1 AQSVDGKI
9 GLWMRSLN
17 STVAQELAG
26 SENGMF
32 PFWSPDGR
40 WIGFFADGKLKKV
53 PAAGGAVQVIC
64 DAPVGRGGAWSPQ
77 GVIVFAPTTVGPL
90 YQVPANGGA
99 AAQITQLDASLG
111 ETTHRW
117 PDFLPDGVHFLYVA
131 RQNSDAQA
139 SGVFVGSLDSRSRKK
154 VIDSLTEAHYVA
166 PGYLVFARRTTL
178 LAQRFDADSLNL
190 AGDAVPIVQDA
201 SMQTGALRS
210 GFAVSQA
217 GQLVYLSAHATG
229 DLELV
234 MTDRSGKRLSS
245 LETTGIPSYVR
256 IAPDGNKVAVSETDW
271 GNGAAPIWIYDLSS
285 RVRSR
290 LTFAGV
296 YVR

>member
-1 AQSVDGKI
+1 
-9 GLWMRSLN
+9 
-17 STVAQELAG
+17 
-26 SENGMF
+26 
-32 PFWSPDGR
+32 SP
-40 WIGFFADGKLKKV
+40 
-53 PAAGGAVQVIC
+53 P
-64 DAPVGRGGAWSPQ
+64 
-77 GVIVFAPTTVGPL
+77 
-90 YQVPANGGA
+90 
-99 AAQITQLDASLG
+99 
-111 ETTHRW
+111 
-117 PDFLPDGVHFLYVA
+117 
-131 RQNSDAQA
+131 
-139 SGVFVGSLDSRSRKK
+139 RKK

-178 LAQRFDADSLNL
+178 LAQRFDARSLNL

-217 GQLVYLSAHATG
+217 GQLVYISAHATG

-290 LTFAGV
+290 LTFAGGLNINPVWSPDGSQLALTSTRNGTFSV
-296 YVR
+296 YLKPSTGSAEEQPLHATATEDERIQSWSSDGRYVVLDVRPQSRLGLPQILILPLTGDHKPFLYLNV